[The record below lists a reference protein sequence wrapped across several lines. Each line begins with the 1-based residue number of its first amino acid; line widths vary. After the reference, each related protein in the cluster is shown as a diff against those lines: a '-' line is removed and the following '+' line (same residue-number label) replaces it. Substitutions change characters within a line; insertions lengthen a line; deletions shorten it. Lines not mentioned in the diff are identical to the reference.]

1 MPALV
6 NASTKLASTFGSACA
21 GIALPSDE
29 AMPTTTRRCLITAQ
43 RLTGVGWGGGRR
55 PTLANGALEEWRAV
69 GARSDRSELGRLG
82 RDQARILLRYEP
94 YDIEFRPT
102 LLHHAA

>member
-29 AMPTTTRRCLITAQ
+29 AMPTTTRRRLITAQ
-43 RLTGVGWGGGRR
+43 RLTVVGCGGGRR
-55 PTLANGALEEWRAV
+55 PTVVNGALEKLRAV
-69 GARSDRSELGRLG
+69 GARRDRSELGRLG
-82 RDQARILLRYEP
+82 RVQARILPRYEP
-94 YDIEFRPT
+94 DDIEFRPT
-102 LLHHAA
+102 LL